1 MGDIVP
7 EGDHAAITLPMPVFE
22 YIAINDASKRVKG
35 VLDADSALAARAK
48 LREMG
53 LMPVQ
58 VGETTRGAAKPA
70 REIVLSE
77 ILSRPKTPD
86 IALFTRQLAVLLQA
100 GMPLVEALNAV
111 LEQIDNKGL
120 VKIVYQIKE
129 TISEGAS
136 LSAALAQ
143 HRRYFPQLYV
153 NMVKAGES
161 SGAIEIVLFRLADYM
176 EKQLALRRRVTS
188 AMLYPSLMTVVG
200 FGVLFFLMTYII
212 PTITKIFMQVN
223 RALPTPTVVLIN
235 VSAFMRHYWLVIF
248 IIAALGL
255 LAINR
260 YLKTE
265 AGGTA
270 WDRIK
275 LVLPV
280 FGKLNRKMA
289 VARFAR
295 TLGTLTQSGVN
306 LLDSLE
312 IVKSIV
318 NNRIIAR
325 AIDEAQESVRKGDD
339 LAVSLKRSTVFPP
352 VVTHMIAL
360 GERSGQLE
368 DMLIKVAD
376 TFDDEVDTTLLG
388 IVSLLE
394 PTMIVVMAAAV
405 GFIVLAVLL
414 PIFDINRIVQ

>member
-1 MGDIVP
+1 
-7 EGDHAAITLPMPVFE
+7 MPVFE

-35 VLDADSALAARAK
+35 VLDADSALAARAR

-53 LMPVQ
+53 LLPVQ
-58 VGETTRGAAKPA
+58 VGETTRATKPA

-86 IALFTRQLAVLLQA
+86 IAMFTRQLAVLLQA

-111 LEQIDNKGL
+111 LEQIDNKAL

-161 SGAIEIVLFRLADYM
+161 SGALEIVLFRLADYM

-188 AMLYPSLMTVVG
+188 ALLYPSLMTVVG

-212 PTITKIFMQVN
+212 PTITKIFIQVN

-235 VSAFMRHYWLVIF
+235 VSTFMRHYWLVLF
-248 IIAALGL
+248 AVTALGL
-255 LAINR
+255 LVVNR

-325 AIDEAQESVRKGDD
+325 AIEEAQESVRKGDD
-339 LAVSLKRSTVFPP
+339 LAVSLKRSSVFPP

-360 GERSGQLE
+360 GERSGKLE